1 MIGMLYR
8 TRHSKHIYACISID
22 YAHIPYFTM
31 VCITDG
37 DTWVV
42 KGLRELDRYFE
53 PLSPP
58 EEE

>member
-8 TRHSKHIYACISID
+8 TRHSKHIYACIGID
-22 YAHIPYFTM
+22 YAHIPFFTM

>member
-1 MIGMLYR
+1 MVGTLYR
-8 TRHSKHIYACISID
+8 TRRSKHIYACVSISYEHVPIM
-22 YAHIPYFTM
+22 TM

-53 PLSPP
+53 PLQPK

>member
-1 MIGMLYR
+1 MVGMLYR
-8 TRHSKHIYACISID
+8 TKHSKHIYACVSIS
-22 YAHIPYFTM
+22 YLHIPFFTM

-53 PLSPP
+53 PLELS
-58 EEE
+58 EDN

>member
-1 MIGMLYR
+1 M
-8 TRHSKHIYACISID
+8 
-22 YAHIPYFTM
+22 TM

-42 KGLRELDRYFE
+42 KGLRELDRWFE
-53 PLSPP
+53 PLQPK